1 MINFFNSV
9 KSIAQM
15 YAVLKR
21 EPGDQVY
28 IPFMNSW

>member
-1 MINFFNSV
+1 MINFYNSV

-15 YAVLKR
+15 CVVLKR
-21 EPGDQVY
+21 EPGDHVY